1 MLVRPISGLKSGLT
15 GTACIAC
22 VAPSAIRRQ
31 RNHVKKIIGKPCAG
45 KPHARIE
52 RGMGKR
58 IRTADTAPLTTTDK
72 WAVCRG
78 AEIRKVPSELG

>member
-1 MLVRPISGLKSGLT
+1 KFGQVDSYVVWRLFRLMVKKRGRNLRAGQADQWTEEWFT

-22 VAPSAIRRQ
+22 AAPSAIRRQ

-52 RGMGKR
+52 R
-58 IRTADTAPLTTTDK
+58 
-72 WAVCRG
+72 
-78 AEIRKVPSELG
+78 

>member
-1 MLVRPISGLKSGLT
+1 M
-15 GTACIAC
+15 ACIGC
-22 VAPSAIRRQ
+22 VARFAIRRL

-58 IRTADTAPLTTTDK
+58 VREDTAPLTTNAPD
-72 WAVCRG
+72 
-78 AEIRKVPSELG
+78 L